1 MVRDT
6 RQRRGAAQT
15 PPEHSARRRGW
26 RLPLTLLIA
35 FAATYWAGQEFG
47 LGDDELFGYVLAS
60 VGLVVASALVALLL
74 FGVVRL
80 FRR

>member
-1 MVRDT
+1 M
-6 RQRRGAAQT
+6 
-15 PPEHSARRRGW
+15 
-26 RLPLTLLIA
+26 LIA

-47 LGDDELFGYVLAS
+47 LNEDELFGYVLAS

-74 FGVVRL
+74 FGIVRL

>member
-15 PPEHSARRRGW
+15 PAEHSARRRGW
-26 RLPLTLLIA
+26 RLTLTLLIA

-47 LGDDELFGYVLAS
+47 LNDDELFGYVLAS
-60 VGLVVASALVALLL
+60 IGLVVASALVALLL
-74 FGVVRL
+74 FGIARL